1 MIGIQQ
7 CTTVCCQ
14 LRFLCVSSIAKSI
27 VSCLLILIILI
38 NVIFFSLQTVLNY
51 ACILNDWHSPLCL
64 WISSIILFWFGELMT
79 NTNNWGNEVFD
90 CEINLLIFIPARDS
104 YSLVKFI
111 SCLVFHGNIYVCH
124 YSCFNLENFKKI

>member
-1 MIGIQQ
+1 MYYRLLSVEIPLCILNSEVNCVLSLDLNYLNQ
-7 CTTVCCQ
+7 CH
-14 LRFLCVSSIAKSI
+14 
-27 VSCLLILIILI
+27 
-38 NVIFFSLQTVLNY
+38 FFSLQTVLNY